1 MSLDGCGRIRRAGL
15 DAFAVRSVGMRGRNR
30 EHPSVLGL
38 EHLPA
43 AFKHIPVMA
52 VAQED
57 EIRDVGVA
65 TVAPMEHVVP
75 VNPQMYVD
83 NQ

>member
-1 MSLDGCGRIRRAGL
+1 
-15 DAFAVRSVGMRGRNR
+15 
-30 EHPSVLGL
+30 
-38 EHLPA
+38 
-43 AFKHIPVMA
+43 VMA